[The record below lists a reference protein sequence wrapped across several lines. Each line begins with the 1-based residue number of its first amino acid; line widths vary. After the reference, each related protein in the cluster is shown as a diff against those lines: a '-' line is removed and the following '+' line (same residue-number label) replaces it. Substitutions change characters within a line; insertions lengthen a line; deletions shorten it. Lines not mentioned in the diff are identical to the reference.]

1 MKKYLL
7 ISGIIVGLSAIN
19 SYADN
24 QMVAVYTCTNG
35 CDVITD
41 KTSFNCVSADGKSCG
56 NAVANIFVPQTPAPI
71 GNTSLRAVET
81 TQSTTARAARVAR
94 KPTAKPISSSNATGG
109 VDKSMSGTVEI
120 TCPSGCSFKCVNWGN
135 TNYCGCMNSDGDG
148 ECGEEKV
155 VTLPNNR

>member
-7 ISGIIVGLSAIN
+7 ISGLIVGLSAIN

-94 KPTAKPISSSNATGG
+94 KLTAKPNSDGIL
-109 VDKSMSGTVEI
+109 DKSVNI
-120 TCPSGCSFKCVNWGN
+120 TCPRECHADCTNHPSGVTCTCKTSQGALCDEAVSVEKNKPISF
-135 TNYCGCMNSDGDG
+135 
-148 ECGEEKV
+148 
-155 VTLPNNR
+155 